1 LENVIIKFVADTSG
15 LEPAIKQL
23 ELLGKIS
30 KDDAAAFAQVNN
42 EQKEFIQNLNKS
54 TTEMGKLSNEVDG
67 LMAEIQAGVME
78 GFADHLAEVTK
89 ETKQAGGGFKSMKQE
104 LKELKAQIASGS
116 LGEKELRE
124 ATKRAAELT
133 DTIGDVND
141 KVKALASDTK
151 RIDAVVTAF
160 RGIAAAASVAAGAA
174 ALFGGENEK
183 LTKTLA
189 QAQGA
194 MALLQG
200 VQELANI
207 ATTEGALRTFLLD
220 GAQKAATISS
230 AIMGRTIAASTAV
243 ATGGIS
249 LLLAGLAY
257 LIITMDD
264 ARDTANTMNKALE
277 GDAEARKKAIDI
289 RFAMMKDG
297 QIKERL
303 LLKNEYQKQLNDLYE
318 QVRTEKV
325 SRAASQ
331 SLSLAL
337 TQEYFKDL
345 QDLSD
350 KYKKIEADAAKA
362 LADKK
367 KAEQDK
373 LDKIAE
379 EARKKAEADAA
390 ARAKLLFELSEQLKQ
405 NMLKQEIIQTEY
417 FKSVDEIDAMYAELA
432 QDRRFTTSE
441 QIYAEIE
448 KRLQAEYE
456 ASVKRAQIDM
466 AANEQIKQNY
476 YAQTDIQIQFKKTQA
491 EVDAEYEKI
500 AQEGRLT
507 TSAQI
512 YAEIAKRYQAEVN
525 AAEKTAAE
533 DKQRREQAIKEYTK
547 LALSSAQTI
556 SDTIFTINQQNR
568 DAETASILES
578 LSMRKDA
585 ELANKELTDAQRLQI
600 EERYAQQEAEIKTR
614 AWEAQ
619 KQAATM
625 QAIINGALTIG
636 NILATMPGGPLNPAT
651 IASLAAAA
659 IATGAQI
666 AIIES
671 AQPPKF
677 ADGGMVGGQLH
688 SSGGTLIEAE
698 RGEYVINRQSTSD
711 YLPSLKVLNSGEVE
725 PTFANNILTALA
737 NGTFDLAA
745 QFQTKQSASSDGIN
759 YDKLD
764 RIMAKHK
771 SNLNVNIDEQGLTT
785 FLLKE
790 NSRVEFRNKKM
801 RYRA

>member
-1 LENVIIKFVADTSG
+1 MENVIIKFVADTSG

-89 ETKQAGGGFKSMKQE
+89 ETKQAGGGFKSMKAE

-174 ALFGGENEK
+174 SLFGGENEK

-207 ATTEGALRTFLLD
+207 ATTEGALRTMVLD
-220 GAQKAATISS
+220 GAQKAVTVSARVMGTSIAT
-230 AIMGRTIAASTAV
+230 ASAV
-243 ATGGIS
+243 AT
-249 LLLAGLAY
+249 AGLTLLIAGIAY
-257 LIITMDD
+257 LVTEMIFAEDETAKLEKKLATLGANNELIEKNNKIRAELIKD
-264 ARDTANTMNKALE
+264 ARDRELALLRQSYEKEKSDLMKSQADGAVIEENTILLFKKFKQEEADINDKYNKQKDDADKAAREKAAQDKKIADNKALQ
-277 GDAEARKKAIDI
+277 DLKA
-289 RFAMMKDG
+289 A
-297 QIKERL
+297 
-303 LLKNEYQKQLNDLYE
+303 ND
-318 QVRTEKV
+318 K
-325 SRAASQ
+325 S
-331 SLSLAL
+331 
-337 TQEYFKDL
+337 L
-345 QDLSD
+345 QDRLRQ
-350 KYKKIEADAAKA
+350 IR
-362 LADKK
+362 
-367 KAEQDK
+367 
-373 LDKIAE
+373 E
-379 EARKKAEADAA
+379 E
-390 ARAKLLFELSEQLKQ
+390 
-405 NMLKQEIIQTEY
+405 
-417 FKSVDEIDAMYAELA
+417 
-432 QDRRFTTSE
+432 
-441 QIYAEIE
+441 
-448 KRLQAEYE
+448 
-456 ASVKRAQIDM
+456 M
-466 AANEQIKQNY
+466 AANQLAIESSTSITEQAAYFEKLTQLKKEQFFLTQDFTDSELILKYDQFDKEY
-476 YAQTDIQIQFKKTQA
+476 TAFVRMLVDKKYAQDDYYDADLEAWAAAAQKKQ
-491 EVDAEYEKI
+491 DDEK
-500 AQEGRLT
+500 A
-507 TSAQI
+507 A
-512 YAEIAKRYQAEVN
+512 AAK
-525 AAEKTAAE
+525 KAAE
-533 DKQRREQAIKEYTK
+533 DKISREQAIKEYTK
-547 LALSSAQTI
+547 LALSSAQTL

-585 ELANKELTDAQRLQI
+585 ELSNKELTDAQRLQI

-614 AWEAQ
+614 AWEGQ

-636 NILATMPGGPLNPAT
+636 NILATVPGGPLSPAT

-666 AIIES
+666 AIIQN

>member
-1 LENVIIKFVADTSG
+1 MENVIIKFVADTSG

-67 LMAEIQAGVME
+67 LMAEIQGGVME

-89 ETKQAGGGFKSMKQE
+89 ETKQAGGGFKSMKAE

-116 LGEKELRE
+116 LGEKELKE

-133 DTIGDVND
+133 DELGDVND

-160 RGIAAAASVAAGAA
+160 KGIAAAASVAAGAA

-200 VQELANI
+200 VQELASI
-207 ATTEGALRTFLLD
+207 ATTESALRTYVLD
-220 GAQKAATISS
+220 GAQKAAAVS
-230 AIMGRTIAASTAV
+230 ARVMGTSIAASTAM
-243 ATGGIS
+243 ATAGVS
-249 LLLAGLAY
+249 LLVVGLVSLVSYLNDKADDGVENFNKKIAEIGRDEGSLAVVKTRIELLRKGLSDEAKMR
-257 LIITMDD
+257 LDALNSRNLAQVRFEREMRKDIKTLDD
-264 ARDTANTMNKALE
+264 EFNSLSIENQILTNKTYQA
-277 GDAEARKKAIDI
+277 
-289 RFAMMKDG
+289 
-297 QIKERL
+297 ERL
-303 LLKNEYQKQLNDLYE
+303 KIYNRYLKDVELAEKGYNKDIADINE
-318 QVRTEKV
+318 
-325 SRAASQ
+325 A
-331 SLSLAL
+331 
-337 TQEYFKDL
+337 
-345 QDLSD
+345 
-350 KYKKIEADAAKA
+350 AAKA
-362 LADKK
+362 KLQNEKSTSKAVVKNKKEEVDNTIKEEERRLREEIAANQIALESSTSIDDQAFYFKKITELKKDQVRLTQDLA
-367 KAEQDK
+367 AEQDK
-373 LDKIAE
+373 LTDSELILKLESFDKEYDAFVRMLVDKKYAQDDYYDADLEAWAAAE
-379 EARKKAEADAA
+379 QAKLDAAKEAADKKAAYD
-390 ARAKLLFELSEQLKQ
+390 K
-405 NMLKQEIIQTEY
+405 
-417 FKSVDEIDAMYAELA
+417 
-432 QDRRFTTSE
+432 
-441 QIYAEIE
+441 E
-448 KRLQAEYE
+448 K
-456 ASVKRAQIDM
+456 
-466 AANEQIKQNY
+466 
-476 YAQTDIQIQFKKTQA
+476 
-491 EVDAEYEKI
+491 
-500 AQEGRLT
+500 
-507 TSAQI
+507 
-512 YAEIAKRYQAEVN
+512 
-525 AAEKTAAE
+525 
-533 DKQRREQAIKEYTK
+533 IKEYTQ
-547 LALSSAQTI
+547 LAIFSAQTI

-619 KQAATM
+619 KQASIA
-625 QAIINGALTIG
+625 QAIMNGALAIG
-636 NILATMPGGPLNPAT
+636 NILATVPGGPFSPAT

-659 IATGAQI
+659 ISTAAQVAVI
-666 AIIES
+666 S
-671 AQPPKF
+671 NTQPPKF

>member
-1 LENVIIKFVADTSG
+1 MENVIIKFVADTSG

-104 LKELKAQIASGS
+104 LKELKAQISSGS

-207 ATTEGALRTFLLD
+207 ATTEGALRTMVLD
-220 GAQKAATISS
+220 GAQKTAAVS
-230 AIMGRTIAASTAV
+230 ARLMGTSIAGATAV
-243 ATGGIS
+243 ATAGVS
-249 LLLAGLAY
+249 LLVIGLVALVSYLNDKADDGVENFNKKIAEIGRDEGSLAVVKTRIELLRKGLSDETKMRLDA
-257 LIITMDD
+257 LNSRNKSQMQFEREMRKDIKTLDD
-264 ARDTANTMNKALE
+264 EFNALDISDQIRTNKTYQAERLRIYNQYVKDFKLAEKSYNDDIADINEAAAKAKLQKEKDTSKAVVKNKKEEVDNTIKEEERRLREEIAANQIALE
-277 GDAEARKKAIDI
+277 SSTSIDDQAFYFKKITELKKDQVRLTGDLTDSELI
-289 RFAMMKDG
+289 
-297 QIKERL
+297 
-303 LLKNEYQKQLNDLYE
+303 LKNEQFDKEYDAFVRMLVDKKYAQDDYYDADLEAWAAAE
-318 QVRTEKV
+318 QAK
-325 SRAASQ
+325 
-331 SLSLAL
+331 L
-337 TQEYFKDL
+337 
-345 QDLSD
+345 
-350 KYKKIEADAAKA
+350 DAAKEA
-362 LADKK
+362 ADKK
-367 KAEQDK
+367 AAYDK
-373 LDKIAE
+373 
-379 EARKKAEADAA
+379 
-390 ARAKLLFELSEQLKQ
+390 
-405 NMLKQEIIQTEY
+405 
-417 FKSVDEIDAMYAELA
+417 
-432 QDRRFTTSE
+432 
-441 QIYAEIE
+441 E
-448 KRLQAEYE
+448 K
-456 ASVKRAQIDM
+456 
-466 AANEQIKQNY
+466 
-476 YAQTDIQIQFKKTQA
+476 
-491 EVDAEYEKI
+491 
-500 AQEGRLT
+500 
-507 TSAQI
+507 
-512 YAEIAKRYQAEVN
+512 
-525 AAEKTAAE
+525 
-533 DKQRREQAIKEYTK
+533 IKEYTK
-547 LALSSAQTI
+547 LAFDSAQVV

-578 LSMRKDA
+578 LSKRKDA
-585 ELANKELTDAQRLQI
+585 ELANKNLTDAQRLQI
-600 EERYAQQEAEIKTR
+600 EERYQQQEAEVKTR

-619 KQAATM
+619 KQASIA
-625 QAIINGALTIG
+625 QAIINGALAIG
-636 NILATMPGGPLNPAT
+636 NILATVPGGPLNPAT
-651 IASLAAAA
+651 IASLALATITTAAQVA
-659 IATGAQI
+659 VISNT
-666 AIIES
+666 
-671 AQPPKF
+671 QPPKF

>member
-89 ETKQAGGGFKSMKQE
+89 ETKQAGGGFKSMKAE
-104 LKELKAQIASGS
+104 LRELKAQIASGS

-124 ATKRAAELT
+124 ATKRASQLT
-133 DTIGDVND
+133 DELGDVND

-174 ALFGGENEK
+174 SLFGSENEK

-207 ATTEGALRTFLLD
+207 ATTEGALRTYVLE
-220 GAQKAATISS
+220 GAQKAAAVS
-230 AIMGRTIAASTAV
+230 ARVMGTSIAASTAM
-243 ATGGIS
+243 ATAGVS
-249 LLLAGLAY
+249 LLVVGLVALVSYLNDKADDGVENFNKKIAEIGRDEGSIAVVKTRIELLRKGLSDETKMRLDALISRNKSQMQFEREMRKDIKTLDDEFNALDISDQIRTNKTYQAERLRIYNQYVKDFKLAEKSY
-257 LIITMDD
+257 NDD
-264 ARDTANTMNKALE
+264 IANINEAAAKAKLQKEKDTSKAVVKNKKEEVDNTIKEEERRLREEIAANQIALE
-277 GDAEARKKAIDI
+277 SSTSIDDQAFYFKKITELKKDQVRLTGDLTDSELI
-289 RFAMMKDG
+289 
-297 QIKERL
+297 
-303 LLKNEYQKQLNDLYE
+303 LKNEQFDKEYDAFVRMLVDKKYAQDDYYDADLEAWAAAE
-318 QVRTEKV
+318 QAK
-325 SRAASQ
+325 
-331 SLSLAL
+331 L
-337 TQEYFKDL
+337 
-345 QDLSD
+345 
-350 KYKKIEADAAKA
+350 DAAKEA
-362 LADKK
+362 ADKK
-367 KAEQDK
+367 AAYDK
-373 LDKIAE
+373 
-379 EARKKAEADAA
+379 
-390 ARAKLLFELSEQLKQ
+390 
-405 NMLKQEIIQTEY
+405 
-417 FKSVDEIDAMYAELA
+417 
-432 QDRRFTTSE
+432 
-441 QIYAEIE
+441 
-448 KRLQAEYE
+448 
-456 ASVKRAQIDM
+456 
-466 AANEQIKQNY
+466 
-476 YAQTDIQIQFKKTQA
+476 
-491 EVDAEYEKI
+491 EKI
-500 AQEGRLT
+500 KAYTDL
-507 TSAQI
+507 
-512 YAEIAKRYQAEVN
+512 
-525 AAEKTAAE
+525 
-533 DKQRREQAIKEYTK
+533 AI
-547 LALSSAQTI
+547 SSAQTI
-556 SDTIFTINQQNR
+556 SNTIFTINQQNR
-568 DAETASILES
+568 DAETNDILES
-578 LSMRKDA
+578 LSQRKDA
-585 ELANKELTDAQRLQI
+585 ELANKNLTDAQRLQI
-600 EERYAQQEAEIKTR
+600 EERYQQQEAEIKTR

-619 KQAATM
+619 KQASIA
-625 QAIINGALTIG
+625 QAIINGALAIG
-636 NILATMPGGPLNPAT
+636 NILATVPGGPLNPAT
-651 IASLAAAA
+651 IASLALATITTAAQVA
-659 IATGAQI
+659 VISNT
-666 AIIES
+666 
-671 AQPPKF
+671 QPPKF

>member
-1 LENVIIKFVADTSG
+1 MENVIIKFVADTSG

-78 GFADHLAEVTK
+78 GFADHLAEVTTESK
-89 ETKQAGGGFKSMKQE
+89 KAGTGFKSMKAE

-133 DTIGDVND
+133 DNIGDVND

-160 RGIAAAASVAAGAA
+160 RGVAAAASVAAGAA

-207 ATTEGALRTFLLD
+207 ATTEGALRTYVLE
-220 GAQKAATISS
+220 GAQKAAAVS
-230 AIMGRTIAASTAV
+230 ARVMGTSIAASTAM
-243 ATGGIS
+243 ATAGVS
-249 LLLAGLAY
+249 LLVVGLVALVSY
-257 LIITMDD
+257 LNESADD
-264 ARDTANTMNKALE
+264 GVENFNKKIAEIGQDEGSIANTKTRIELIKKGLSDETKMRLDALTSRNLAQMRFEREMRKDIKTLDDEFNALE
-277 GDAEARKKAIDI
+277 IEDKILTRTTYE
-289 RFAMMKDG
+289 
-297 QIKERL
+297 KERL
-303 LLKNEYQKQLNDLYE
+303 RIYNQYTKDFKLAEKVYNDDIAEINKAAAAAKLKNEKSTSKAVVKNKKEEVDNTLKEEERRLREEIAANQLALESSTSITDQAFYFKKITELKKD
-318 QVRTEKV
+318 QVRLTEDLTDSELILKLEQFDKEYDAYV
-325 SRAASQ
+325 RMLVDKKYAQDEYYDADLEAWAAAEQ
-331 SLSLAL
+331 AKL
-337 TQEYFKDL
+337 
-345 QDLSD
+345 
-350 KYKKIEADAAKA
+350 DAAK
-362 LADKK
+362 K
-367 KAEQDK
+367 
-373 LDKIAE
+373 
-379 EARKKAEADAA
+379 
-390 ARAKLLFELSEQLKQ
+390 
-405 NMLKQEIIQTEY
+405 N
-417 FKSVDEIDAMYAELA
+417 
-432 QDRRFTTSE
+432 
-441 QIYAEIE
+441 
-448 KRLQAEYE
+448 
-456 ASVKRAQIDM
+456 
-466 AANEQIKQNY
+466 
-476 YAQTDIQIQFKKTQA
+476 
-491 EVDAEYEKI
+491 
-500 AQEGRLT
+500 
-507 TSAQI
+507 
-512 YAEIAKRYQAEVN
+512 
-525 AAEKTAAE
+525 AE
-533 DKQRREQAIKEYTK
+533 DKAAFEKEKIKEYTK
-547 LALSSAQTI
+547 LAFDSAQVV
-556 SDTIFTINQQNR
+556 SDTIFTINKQNR
-568 DAETASILES
+568 DAETNDILES
-578 LSMRKDA
+578 LNMRKDA

-600 EERYAQQEAEIKTR
+600 EERYAQQEAQIKTR

-636 NILATMPGGPLNPAT
+636 NILATVPGGPLSPAT

-659 IATGAQI
+659 IATGAQV
-666 AIIES
+666 AIIQN

-698 RGEYVINRQSTSD
+698 RGEYVVNRHAAAE
-711 YLPSLKVLNSGEVE
+711 YLPVLKAINEGE
-725 PTFANNILTALA
+725 PTFANNILASLATQNFALA
-737 NGTFDLAA
+737 S
-745 QFQTKQSASSDGIN
+745 QFQTKQSASNDGIN

-801 RYRA
+801 RYKA

>member
-1 LENVIIKFVADTSG
+1 MENVIIKFVADTSG

-104 LKELKAQIASGS
+104 LKELKAQISSGS

-174 ALFGGENEK
+174 SLFGSENEK

-207 ATTEGALRTFLLD
+207 ATTEGALRTMALD
-220 GAQKAATISS
+220 AAQKVATVSSRILGVTIS
-230 AIMGRTIAASTAV
+230 ASMVMATAGV
-243 ATGGIS
+243 S
-249 LLLAGLAY
+249 VLLAGLAY
-257 LIITMDD
+257 LITSTDD
-264 ARDTANTMNKALE
+264 HAESVKLETEAIEKQQSVIKEQLDFNSKIANRKSELAKAEGKSQKEIYDIQRQGLVDEIKILDAKIDAQKVNTEEQRKENNRLTDLRVDTNQKLLILDLEYAKSVSEADKKAADEKLKKVKEAYAAEAKALQDWRDKRQQMME
-277 GDAEARKKAIDI
+277 EMKQASIDMEMAEVEDKINARKKDDAD
-289 RFAMMKDG
+289 FDQ
-297 QIKERL
+297 QILDRMDKQKAANDLELERL
-303 LLKNEYQKQLNDLYE
+303 KALMSETTA
-318 QVRTEKV
+318 VRKM
-325 SRAASQ
+325 S
-331 SLSLAL
+331 
-337 TQEYFKDL
+337 TQEY
-345 QDLSD
+345 
-350 KYKKIEADAAKA
+350 
-362 LADKK
+362 
-367 KAEQDK
+367 
-373 LDKIAE
+373 
-379 EARKKAEADAA
+379 
-390 ARAKLLFELSEQLKQ
+390 
-405 NMLKQEIIQTEY
+405 T
-417 FKSVDEIDAMYAELA
+417 
-432 QDRRFTTSE
+432 
-441 QIYAEIE
+441 
-448 KRLQAEYE
+448 
-456 ASVKRAQIDM
+456 
-466 AANEQIKQNY
+466 
-476 YAQTDIQIQFKKTQA
+476 QFA
-491 EVDAEYEKI
+491 I
-500 AQEGRLT
+500 
-507 TSAQI
+507 
-512 YAEIAKRYQAEVN
+512 
-525 AAEKTAAE
+525 
-533 DKQRREQAIKEYTK
+533 EQATV
-547 LALSSAQTI
+547 LSN
-556 SDTIFTINQQNR
+556 TIFTINQQNR
-568 DAETASILES
+568 QAETNDILES
-578 LSMRKDA
+578 LAMRKDA
-585 ELANKELTDAQRLQI
+585 ELANKNLTDAQRLQI
-600 EERYAQQEAEIKTR
+600 EARYQQQEAQIKQR

-619 KQAATM
+619 KQADLA
-625 QAIINGALTIG
+625 QAIINTALAVTKAFATVPPPA
-636 NILATMPGGPLNPAT
+636 NIF
-651 IASLAAAA
+651 AAAA
-659 IATGAQI
+659 AGVAGAAQI
-666 AIIES
+666 AIIS
-671 AQPPKF
+671 STQPPKF

>member
-1 LENVIIKFVADTSG
+1 MENVIIKFVADTSG

-78 GFADHLAEVTK
+78 GFADHLAEVTAESK
-89 ETKQAGGGFKSMKQE
+89 KAGTGFKSMKQE
-104 LKELKAQIASGS
+104 LKELKAQISSGS

-124 ATKRAAELT
+124 ATKRAAELQ
-133 DTIGDVND
+133 DKIGDVND

-160 RGIAAAASVAAGAA
+160 RGVAAAASVAAGAA

-207 ATTEGALRTFLLD
+207 ATTEGALKTFLLD

-264 ARDTANTMNKALE
+264 ARDSATDMNKALAD
-277 GDAEARKKAIDI
+277 DAGVRQKANDKLLS
-289 RFAMMKDG
+289 MLKDG
-297 QIKERL
+297 LDKEL
-303 LLKNEYQKQLNDLYE
+303 LMNKQAHDKEIGELDKKFRAKTLSQEAYQDAVRVEDDLFLFTQQQTRDKFAKQ
-318 QVRTEKV
+318 
-325 SRAASQ
+325 
-331 SLSLAL
+331 
-337 TQEYFKDL
+337 
-345 QDLSD
+345 
-350 KYKKIEADAAKA
+350 EADAAKKAADERLKKVREAYAAEAKA
-362 LADKK
+362 LQDWRDKRQQMMEEMK
-367 KAEQDK
+367 QASIDMEMAEVEG
-373 LDKIAE
+373 KIN
-379 EARKKAEADAA
+379 ARKKDDVDFDQ
-390 ARAKLLFELSEQLKQ
+390 RMLDRMDKQ
-405 NMLKQEIIQTEY
+405 K
-417 FKSVDEIDAMYAELA
+417 
-432 QDRRFTTSE
+432 
-441 QIYAEIE
+441 
-448 KRLQAEYE
+448 
-456 ASVKRAQIDM
+456 
-466 AANEQIKQNY
+466 AANDLELERLK
-476 YAQTDIQIQFKKTQA
+476 ALMTETTA
-491 EVDAEYEKI
+491 VRKI
-500 AQEGRLT
+500 T
-507 TSAQI
+507 T
-512 YAEIAKRYQAEVN
+512 E
-525 AAEKTAAE
+525 
-533 DKQRREQAIKEYTK
+533 EYTQF
-547 LALSSAQTI
+547 AIDQATVLSN
-556 SDTIFTINQQNR
+556 TIFTINQQNR
-568 DAETASILES
+568 QAETNDILES
-578 LSMRKDA
+578 LNMRKDA
-585 ELANKELTDAQRLQI
+585 ELANKNLTDAQRLQI
-600 EERYAQQEAEIKTR
+600 EARYQQQEAQIKQR

-619 KQAATM
+619 KQADLA
-625 QAIINGALTIG
+625 QAIINTALAVTKAFATVPPPA
-636 NILATMPGGPLNPAT
+636 NIF
-651 IASLAAAA
+651 AAAA
-659 IATGAQI
+659 AGVAGAAQI
-666 AIIES
+666 AIIS
-671 AQPPKF
+671 STQPPKF

-745 QFQTKQSASSDGIN
+745 QFQTKQNASNDGIN

-801 RYRA
+801 RYKA

>member
-1 LENVIIKFVADTSG
+1 MENVIIKFVADTSG

-30 KDDAAAFAQVNN
+30 KEDAAAFAQVNN

-67 LMAEIQAGVME
+67 LMAEIQGGVME

-89 ETKQAGGGFKSMKQE
+89 ETKQAGGGFKSMKAE

-116 LGEKELRE
+116 LGAKEMKE

-133 DTIGDVND
+133 DELGDVND

-160 RGIAAAASVAAGAA
+160 TGIAAAASVAAGAA

-207 ATTEGALRTFLLD
+207 ATTEGALRTYVLE
-220 GAQKAATISS
+220 GAQKAAAVS
-230 AIMGRTIAASTAV
+230 ARVMGTSIAASTAM
-243 ATGGIS
+243 ATAGVS
-249 LLLAGLAY
+249 LLVIGLVALVSY
-257 LIITMDD
+257 LNDTSDD
-264 ARDTANTMNKALE
+264 VESFNKKIANIGNDEGSIANTRARIELIRKGLSDETNLRLDALTARNKVQKQFEIEFRKDIQTLDEAFNALSSEDKISQNSKYQAERKKLQDRVNKDFALAEKVYNQEIADINKSAADAKLKQQREVSKKVVNIKKTESKDLKKDEEIRLREEIAANKIALE
-277 GDAEARKKAIDI
+277 SSTSIDEQALYFKKITELK
-289 RFAMMKDG
+289 KD
-297 QIKERL
+297 
-303 LLKNEYQKQLNDLYE
+303 
-318 QVRTEKV
+318 QVRLTEDLTDSELILRLEQFDKEYDAFV
-325 SRAASQ
+325 RMLVDKKYAQDDYYDADLEAWAAAEQ
-331 SLSLAL
+331 AKL
-337 TQEYFKDL
+337 
-345 QDLSD
+345 
-350 KYKKIEADAAKA
+350 DAAKEA
-362 LADKK
+362 ADKK
-367 KAEQDK
+367 AAYDK
-373 LDKIAE
+373 
-379 EARKKAEADAA
+379 
-390 ARAKLLFELSEQLKQ
+390 
-405 NMLKQEIIQTEY
+405 
-417 FKSVDEIDAMYAELA
+417 
-432 QDRRFTTSE
+432 
-441 QIYAEIE
+441 E
-448 KRLQAEYE
+448 K
-456 ASVKRAQIDM
+456 
-466 AANEQIKQNY
+466 
-476 YAQTDIQIQFKKTQA
+476 
-491 EVDAEYEKI
+491 
-500 AQEGRLT
+500 
-507 TSAQI
+507 
-512 YAEIAKRYQAEVN
+512 
-525 AAEKTAAE
+525 
-533 DKQRREQAIKEYTK
+533 IKEYTK
-547 LALSSAQTI
+547 LAFDSAQVV
-556 SDTIFTINQQNR
+556 SDTIFTINKQNR
-568 DAETASILES
+568 DAETNDILES
-578 LSMRKDA
+578 LSQRKDA
-585 ELANKELTDAQRLQI
+585 ELANKNLTDAQRLQI
-600 EERYAQQEAEIKTR
+600 EERYQQQEAEIKTR

-619 KQAATM
+619 KQASIA
-625 QAIINGALTIG
+625 QAIINGALAIG
-636 NILATMPGGPLNPAT
+636 NILATVPGGPLNPAT
-651 IASLAAAA
+651 IASLALATITTAAQVA
-659 IATGAQI
+659 VISNT
-666 AIIES
+666 
-671 AQPPKF
+671 QPPKF

-711 YLPSLKVLNSGEVE
+711 YLPSLKVLNSGDVE

>member
-78 GFADHLAEVTK
+78 GFADHLAEVTTESK
-89 ETKQAGGGFKSMKQE
+89 KAGTGFKSMKAE

-133 DTIGDVND
+133 DNIGDVND

-207 ATTEGALRTFLLD
+207 ATTEGALRTYILD
-220 GAQKAATISS
+220 GAQKAAAVTSR
-230 AIMGRTIAASTAV
+230 ALGVTIAASTAM
-243 ATGGIS
+243 ATAGLS
-249 LLLAGLAY
+249 LLVAGLAY

-264 ARDTANTMNKALE
+264 ARDSATDMNKALAD
-277 GDAEARKKAIDI
+277 DAGVRQKSNDKLLS
-289 RFAMMKDG
+289 MLKDG
-297 QIKERL
+297 LDKEL
-303 LLKNEYQKQLNDLYE
+303 LMNKQAHDKEIGQLEKKFRAKTLSQEAYQDAVRIEDDLFLFTQQQTRDKFAKQ
-318 QVRTEKV
+318 
-325 SRAASQ
+325 
-331 SLSLAL
+331 
-337 TQEYFKDL
+337 
-345 QDLSD
+345 
-350 KYKKIEADAAKA
+350 EADAAKKAAEEKLKKVREATAAEAKALQDWRDKRQQIMEEMAQASRDMA
-362 LADKK
+362 LA
-367 KAEQDK
+367 ESE
-373 LDKIAE
+373 DKIN
-379 EARKKAEADAA
+379 ARKKDMEDFD
-390 ARAKLLFELSEQLKQ
+390 RDILLRMEKQ
-405 NMLKQEIIQTEY
+405 K
-417 FKSVDEIDAMYAELA
+417 
-432 QDRRFTTSE
+432 
-441 QIYAEIE
+441 
-448 KRLQAEYE
+448 
-456 ASVKRAQIDM
+456 
-466 AANEQIKQNY
+466 AANDLEL
-476 YAQTDIQIQFKKTQA
+476 
-491 EVDAEYEKI
+491 E
-500 AQEGRLT
+500 RLKALMTET
-507 TSAQI
+507 TAVRKE
-512 YAEIAKRYQAEVN
+512 A
-525 AAEKTAAE
+525 T
-533 DKQRREQAIKEYTK
+533 KEYTK
-547 LALSSAQTI
+547 LALYSAQTI
-556 SDTIFTINQQNR
+556 SDTIFTINAQNR
-568 DAETASILES
+568 QAETNEILES
-578 LSMRKDA
+578 LNMRKDA

-619 KQAATM
+619 KQAAVM

-636 NILATMPGGPLNPAT
+636 NILATVPGGPLNPAT

-698 RGEYVINRQSTSD
+698 RGEYVVNRHAAAE
-711 YLPSLKVLNSGEVE
+711 YLPVLKAINEGE
-725 PTFANNILTALA
+725 PTFANNILASLATQNFALA
-737 NGTFDLAA
+737 S
-745 QFQTKQSASSDGIN
+745 QFQTKQSSSNDGIN

-801 RYRA
+801 RYKA

>member
-1 LENVIIKFVADTSG
+1 MENVIIKFVADTSG

-104 LKELKAQIASGS
+104 LKELKAQISSGS

-174 ALFGGENEK
+174 SLFGSENEK

-207 ATTEGALRTFLLD
+207 ATTEGALRTMVLD
-220 GAQKAATISS
+220 GAQKVAAVSS
-230 AIMGRTIAASTAV
+230 RALGVTIAASTAM
-243 ATGGIS
+243 ATAGLS
-249 LLLAGLAY
+249 LLIAGIAY

-264 ARDTANTMNKALE
+264 ARDSATDMNKALAD
-277 GDAEARKKAIDI
+277 DAGVRQKANDKLLS
-289 RFAMMKDG
+289 MLKDG
-297 QIKERL
+297 LDKEL
-303 LLKNEYQKQLNDLYE
+303 LMNKQAHDREILELDKKFRAKTLSQEAYQDAVRIEDDLFLSIQQQTRDKFAKQ
-318 QVRTEKV
+318 
-325 SRAASQ
+325 
-331 SLSLAL
+331 
-337 TQEYFKDL
+337 
-345 QDLSD
+345 
-350 KYKKIEADAAKA
+350 EADAAKA
-362 LADKK
+362 HQEKLVQDKK
-367 KAEQDK
+367 IANDKALQ
-373 LDKIAE
+373 A
-379 EARKKAEADAA
+379 
-390 ARAKLLFELSEQLKQ
+390 QLRQ
-405 NMLKQEIIQTEY
+405 IR
-417 FKSVDEIDAMYAELA
+417 DEI
-432 QDRRFTTSE
+432 
-441 QIYAEIE
+441 
-448 KRLQAEYE
+448 
-456 ASVKRAQIDM
+456 
-466 AANEQIKQNY
+466 AANELLMRETNDLDAKMAY
-476 YAQTDIQIQFKKTQA
+476 YAAITKLKQDQVRLDSSLTANEKQLEIATLNDQQRAYEESFNKRTETDIEAFNEANEVKLEANLDWWEKYFQTEDEYNARLLEKRKENAKMYTQFALDQA
-491 EVDAEYEKI
+491 QV
-500 AQEGRLT
+500 
-507 TSAQI
+507 
-512 YAEIAKRYQAEVN
+512 
-525 AAEKTAAE
+525 
-533 DKQRREQAIKEYTK
+533 
-547 LALSSAQTI
+547 I

-568 DAETASILES
+568 DAETASILET

-585 ELANKELTDAQRLQI
+585 ELANKNLTDAQRLQI

-625 QAIINGALTIG
+625 QAIINGALAIG
-636 NILATMPGGPLNPAT
+636 NILATVPGGPLNPAT

-666 AIIES
+666 AIIQN

>member
-104 LKELKAQIASGS
+104 LKELKAQISSGS

-174 ALFGGENEK
+174 SLFGSENEK

-207 ATTEGALRTFLLD
+207 ATTEGALRTYVLD
-220 GAQKAATISS
+220 GAQKVAAVSS
-230 AIMGRTIAASTAV
+230 RALGVTIAASTAM
-243 ATGGIS
+243 ATAGLS
-249 LLLAGLAY
+249 LLVAGIAY

-264 ARDTANTMNKALE
+264 ARDSATDMNKALADDAGVRQKANDKLISMLKDGLDKE
-277 GDAEARKKAIDI
+277 LLMNKQAHDREIAELDKKFRAKTLSQEAYQDAVRIEDDLFLFNQQQTRDKFAKQEAEAEKAHQEKLAKDKKIANEK
-289 RFAMMKDG
+289 AL
-297 QIKERL
+297 QN
-303 LLKNEYQKQLNDLYE
+303 LKAAND
-318 QVRTEKV
+318 K
-325 SRAASQ
+325 S
-331 SLSLAL
+331 
-337 TQEYFKDL
+337 L
-345 QDLSD
+345 QDRLRQ
-350 KYKKIEADAAKA
+350 IR
-362 LADKK
+362 
-367 KAEQDK
+367 
-373 LDKIAE
+373 E
-379 EARKKAEADAA
+379 E
-390 ARAKLLFELSEQLKQ
+390 
-405 NMLKQEIIQTEY
+405 
-417 FKSVDEIDAMYAELA
+417 
-432 QDRRFTTSE
+432 
-441 QIYAEIE
+441 
-448 KRLQAEYE
+448 
-456 ASVKRAQIDM
+456 M
-466 AANEQIKQNY
+466 AANQLAIESSTSITEQAAYFEKLTQLKKEQFFLTEDFTNSELILKYDQFDKEY
-476 YAQTDIQIQFKKTQA
+476 TAFVRMLVDKKYAQDEYYDADLEAWAAAAQKKY
-491 EVDAEYEKI
+491 DDEK
-500 AQEGRLT
+500 A
-507 TSAQI
+507 
-512 YAEIAKRYQAEVN
+512 

-533 DKQRREQAIKEYTK
+533 DKQRREQAIKEYTQ
-547 LALSSAQTI
+547 LAISSAQTL

-578 LSMRKDA
+578 LSERKDA
-585 ELANKELTDAQRLQI
+585 ELANKNLTDAQRLQI
-600 EERYAQQEAEIKTR
+600 EARYQQQEAQIKQR

-619 KQAATM
+619 KQADLA
-625 QAIINGALTIG
+625 QAIINTALAVTKAFATVPPPA
-636 NILATMPGGPLNPAT
+636 NIF
-651 IASLAAAA
+651 AAAA
-659 IATGAQI
+659 AGVAGAAQI
-666 AIIES
+666 AIIS
-671 AQPPKF
+671 STQPPKF

>member
-89 ETKQAGGGFKSMKQE
+89 ETKQAGTGFKSMKQE

-174 ALFGGENEK
+174 TLFGSENEK

-207 ATTEGALRTFLLD
+207 ATTEGALRTMVLD
-220 GAQKAATISS
+220 GAQKTAAVS
-230 AIMGRTIAASTAV
+230 ARLMGTSIAGATAV
-243 ATGGIS
+243 ATAGVS
-249 LLLAGLAY
+249 LLVIGLVALVSY
-257 LIITMDD
+257 LN
-264 ARDTANTMNKALE
+264 DTADDGVENFNKKIAEIGRDEGSLAVIKTRVELIRKGLSDETKMRVDAIISRNKSQMQFEREMRKDIKTLDDEFNALDISDQIRTNKTYQAERLRIYNQYVKDFKLAEKSYNDDIADINEAAAKAKLQKEKDTSKAVVKNKKEEVDNTIKEEERRLREEIAANQLALE
-277 GDAEARKKAIDI
+277 SSTSIDDQAFYFKKITE
-289 RFAMMKDG
+289 FKKD
-297 QIKERL
+297 
-303 LLKNEYQKQLNDLYE
+303 
-318 QVRTEKV
+318 QVRLTEDLTDSELILKLEQFDKEYDAFV
-325 SRAASQ
+325 RMLVDKKYAQDDYYDADLEAWAAAEQ
-331 SLSLAL
+331 AKL
-337 TQEYFKDL
+337 
-345 QDLSD
+345 
-350 KYKKIEADAAKA
+350 DAAKEA
-362 LADKK
+362 ADKK
-367 KAEQDK
+367 SAYDK
-373 LDKIAE
+373 
-379 EARKKAEADAA
+379 
-390 ARAKLLFELSEQLKQ
+390 
-405 NMLKQEIIQTEY
+405 
-417 FKSVDEIDAMYAELA
+417 
-432 QDRRFTTSE
+432 
-441 QIYAEIE
+441 
-448 KRLQAEYE
+448 
-456 ASVKRAQIDM
+456 
-466 AANEQIKQNY
+466 
-476 YAQTDIQIQFKKTQA
+476 
-491 EVDAEYEKI
+491 EKI
-500 AQEGRLT
+500 KA
-507 TSAQI
+507 
-512 YAEIAKRYQAEVN
+512 
-525 AAEKTAAE
+525 
-533 DKQRREQAIKEYTK
+533 YTD

-568 DAETASILES
+568 DAETASILDS

-585 ELANKELTDAQRLQI
+585 ELSNKELTDAQRLQI

-619 KQAATM
+619 KQAAIA
-625 QAIINGALTIG
+625 QAIMNGALAIG
-636 NILATMPGGPLNPAT
+636 NILATVPGGPLSPAT

-659 IATGAQI
+659 ISTAAQV

-671 AQPPKF
+671 TQPPKF

-698 RGEYVINRQSTSD
+698 RGEYVVNRHAAAE
-711 YLPSLKVLNSGEVE
+711 YLPVLKAINEGE
-725 PTFANNILTALA
+725 PTFANNILASLA
-737 NGTFDLAA
+737 TQNFALAA

>member
-1 LENVIIKFVADTSG
+1 MENVIIKFVADTSG

-30 KDDAAAFAQVNN
+30 KYDAAAFAQVNN

-89 ETKQAGGGFKSMKQE
+89 ETKQAGGGFKSMKAE
-104 LKELKAQIASGS
+104 LRELKAQIASGS

-124 ATKRAAELT
+124 ATKRASQLT
-133 DTIGDVND
+133 DEIGDVND

-174 ALFGGENEK
+174 SLFGSENEK

-264 ARDTANTMNKALE
+264 ARDSATDMNKALAD
-277 GDAEARKKAIDI
+277 DAGVRQKSNDKLIS
-289 RFAMMKDG
+289 MLKDG
-297 QIKERL
+297 LDKEL
-303 LLKNEYQKQLNDLYE
+303 LMNKQAHQREIGELDKKFRAKTLSQEAYQDAVRIEDDLFLSIQQQTRDKFAKQ
-318 QVRTEKV
+318 
-325 SRAASQ
+325 
-331 SLSLAL
+331 
-337 TQEYFKDL
+337 
-345 QDLSD
+345 
-350 KYKKIEADAAKA
+350 EADAAKA
-362 LADKK
+362 HQEKLVQDKK
-367 KAEQDK
+367 IANDKALQ
-373 LDKIAE
+373 A
-379 EARKKAEADAA
+379 
-390 ARAKLLFELSEQLKQ
+390 QLRQ
-405 NMLKQEIIQTEY
+405 IR
-417 FKSVDEIDAMYAELA
+417 DEI
-432 QDRRFTTSE
+432 
-441 QIYAEIE
+441 
-448 KRLQAEYE
+448 
-456 ASVKRAQIDM
+456 
-466 AANEQIKQNY
+466 AANELLMRQTNDIDAKMGY
-476 YAQTDIQIQFKKTQA
+476 YAAITKLKQDQVRLDSSLTANEKKLEIANLNDSQRVYEESFNKRSETDIEAFNEANEIKLEANLDWWEKYFQTEDEYNARLLEKRKENAKMYTQFAIDQA
-491 EVDAEYEKI
+491 QV
-500 AQEGRLT
+500 
-507 TSAQI
+507 
-512 YAEIAKRYQAEVN
+512 
-525 AAEKTAAE
+525 
-533 DKQRREQAIKEYTK
+533 
-547 LALSSAQTI
+547 I

-568 DAETASILES
+568 EAETASILET

-585 ELANKELTDAQRLQI
+585 ELANKNLTDAQRLQI

-614 AWEAQ
+614 AWEGQ

-625 QAIINGALTIG
+625 QAIINGALAIG
-636 NILATMPGGPLNPAT
+636 NILATVPGGPLNPAT

-666 AIIES
+666 AIIQN

>member
-1 LENVIIKFVADTSG
+1 MENVIIKFVADTSG

-78 GFADHLAEVTK
+78 GFADHLAEVTAESK
-89 ETKQAGGGFKSMKQE
+89 KAGTGFKSMKQE
-104 LKELKAQIASGS
+104 LKELKAQISSGS

-124 ATKRAAELT
+124 ATKRAAELQ
-133 DTIGDVND
+133 DKIGDVND

-160 RGIAAAASVAAGAA
+160 RGVAAAASVAAGAA
-174 ALFGGENEK
+174 SLFGGENEK

-207 ATTEGALRTFLLD
+207 ATTEGALRTYVLD
-220 GAQKAATISS
+220 GAQKVAAVSS
-230 AIMGRTIAASTAV
+230 RALGVTIAASTAM
-243 ATGGIS
+243 ATAGLS
-249 LLLAGLAY
+249 LLVAGLAY

-264 ARDTANTMNKALE
+264 ARDSATDMNKALAD
-277 GDAEARKKAIDI
+277 DAGVRQKANDKLLS
-289 RFAMMKDG
+289 MLKDG
-297 QIKERL
+297 LDKEL
-303 LLKNEYQKQLNDLYE
+303 LMNKQAHDREIGELEKKFRAKTLSQEAYQDAVRVEDDYFLNLQQQTRDKFAKQ
-318 QVRTEKV
+318 
-325 SRAASQ
+325 
-331 SLSLAL
+331 
-337 TQEYFKDL
+337 
-345 QDLSD
+345 
-350 KYKKIEADAAKA
+350 EADAAKKAADERLKKVREAYAAEAKA
-362 LADKK
+362 LQDWRDKRQQMMEEMK
-367 KAEQDK
+367 QASIDMEMAEVEG
-373 LDKIAE
+373 KID
-379 EARKKAEADAA
+379 ARKKDDADFDQ
-390 ARAKLLFELSEQLKQ
+390 RMLDRMDKQ
-405 NMLKQEIIQTEY
+405 K
-417 FKSVDEIDAMYAELA
+417 
-432 QDRRFTTSE
+432 
-441 QIYAEIE
+441 
-448 KRLQAEYE
+448 
-456 ASVKRAQIDM
+456 
-466 AANEQIKQNY
+466 AANDLELERLKALMTETTAVRKITTEEY
-476 YAQTDIQIQFKKTQA
+476 TQFA
-491 EVDAEYEKI
+491 I
-500 AQEGRLT
+500 
-507 TSAQI
+507 
-512 YAEIAKRYQAEVN
+512 
-525 AAEKTAAE
+525 
-533 DKQRREQAIKEYTK
+533 EQATV
-547 LALSSAQTI
+547 LSN
-556 SDTIFTINQQNR
+556 TIFTINQQNR
-568 DAETASILES
+568 QAETNDILES

-585 ELANKELTDAQRLQI
+585 ELSNKELTDAQRLQI
-600 EERYAQQEAEIKTR
+600 EARYQQQEAQIKQR

-619 KQAATM
+619 KQADLA
-625 QAIINGALTIG
+625 QAIINTALAVTKAFATVPPPA
-636 NILATMPGGPLNPAT
+636 NIF
-651 IASLAAAA
+651 AAAA
-659 IATGAQI
+659 AGVAGAAQI
-666 AIIES
+666 AIIS
-671 AQPPKF
+671 STQPPKF

-745 QFQTKQSASSDGIN
+745 QFQTKQSASNDGIN

>member
-1 LENVIIKFVADTSG
+1 MENVIIKFVADTSG

-78 GFADHLAEVTK
+78 GFADHLAEVTAESK
-89 ETKQAGGGFKSMKQE
+89 KAGGGFKSMKAE
-104 LKELKAQIASGS
+104 LKELKAQISSGS

-133 DTIGDVND
+133 DNIGDVND

-160 RGIAAAASVAAGAA
+160 KGIAAAASVAAGAA

-207 ATTEGALRTFLLD
+207 ATTEGALRTYVLE
-220 GAQKAATISS
+220 GAQKAAAVS
-230 AIMGRTIAASTAV
+230 ARVMGTSIAASTAM
-243 ATGGIS
+243 ATAGVS
-249 LLLAGLAY
+249 LLVVGLVALVSYLNEQADDGVENFNKKIAEIGQDEGSLAVTKTRIELLRKGLSDETKMRLDAWNARY
-257 LIITMDD
+257 KSQMQFEREMRKDIKTLDD
-264 ARDTANTMNKALE
+264 EFNALE
-277 GDAEARKKAIDI
+277 IEDKILTRTTYE
-289 RFAMMKDG
+289 
-297 QIKERL
+297 KERL
-303 LLKNEYQKQLNDLYE
+303 RIYNQYTKDFKLAEKIYNDDIAEINKAAAAAKLKNEKSTSKAVVKNKKEEVDNTLKEEERRLREEIAANQIALESATSIDDQAFYFKKITELKKD
-318 QVRTEKV
+318 QVRLTGDLTDSELILKLEQFDKEYDAIV
-325 SRAASQ
+325 RMLVDKKYAQDEYYDADLEAWAAAEQ
-331 SLSLAL
+331 AKL
-337 TQEYFKDL
+337 
-345 QDLSD
+345 
-350 KYKKIEADAAKA
+350 DAA
-362 LADKK
+362 K

-373 LDKIAE
+373 
-379 EARKKAEADAA
+379 AA
-390 ARAKLLFELSEQLKQ
+390 FQK
-405 NMLKQEIIQTEY
+405 
-417 FKSVDEIDAMYAELA
+417 
-432 QDRRFTTSE
+432 
-441 QIYAEIE
+441 E
-448 KRLQAEYE
+448 K
-456 ASVKRAQIDM
+456 
-466 AANEQIKQNY
+466 
-476 YAQTDIQIQFKKTQA
+476 
-491 EVDAEYEKI
+491 
-500 AQEGRLT
+500 
-507 TSAQI
+507 
-512 YAEIAKRYQAEVN
+512 
-525 AAEKTAAE
+525 
-533 DKQRREQAIKEYTK
+533 IKEYTK
-547 LALSSAQTI
+547 LAFDSAQVV
-556 SDTIFTINQQNR
+556 SDTIFTINKQNR
-568 DAETASILES
+568 DAETNDILES
-578 LSMRKDA
+578 LSQRKDA

-600 EERYAQQEAEIKTR
+600 EERYQRQEAEVKTR

-619 KQAATM
+619 KQASIA
-625 QAIINGALTIG
+625 QAIINGALAIG
-636 NILATMPGGPLNPAT
+636 NILATVPGGPLNPAT
-651 IASLAAAA
+651 IASLALATITTAAQVA
-659 IATGAQI
+659 VISNT
-666 AIIES
+666 
-671 AQPPKF
+671 QPPKF

-745 QFQTKQSASSDGIN
+745 QFQTKQSASNDGIN

-801 RYRA
+801 RYKA

>member
-104 LKELKAQIASGS
+104 LKELKAQISSGS

-174 ALFGGENEK
+174 SLFGSENEK

-207 ATTEGALRTFLLD
+207 ATTEGALRTYVLD
-220 GAQKAATISS
+220 GAQKAVTVSARVMGTSIAT
-230 AIMGRTIAASTAV
+230 ASAV
-243 ATGGIS
+243 AT
-249 LLLAGLAY
+249 AGLTLLIAGIAY
-257 LIITMDD
+257 LVTEMIFAEDETAKLEKKLATLGANNELIEKNNKIRAELIKD
-264 ARDTANTMNKALE
+264 ARERELALLRQSYEKEKSDLMTSKADGAVIEENTILLFKKFKQEEADINDKYNKQKADADKAAREKAAQDKKISDNKALQ
-277 GDAEARKKAIDI
+277 DLKA
-289 RFAMMKDG
+289 A
-297 QIKERL
+297 
-303 LLKNEYQKQLNDLYE
+303 ND
-318 QVRTEKV
+318 K
-325 SRAASQ
+325 S
-331 SLSLAL
+331 
-337 TQEYFKDL
+337 L
-345 QDLSD
+345 QDRLRQ
-350 KYKKIEADAAKA
+350 IR
-362 LADKK
+362 
-367 KAEQDK
+367 
-373 LDKIAE
+373 E
-379 EARKKAEADAA
+379 E
-390 ARAKLLFELSEQLKQ
+390 
-405 NMLKQEIIQTEY
+405 
-417 FKSVDEIDAMYAELA
+417 
-432 QDRRFTTSE
+432 
-441 QIYAEIE
+441 
-448 KRLQAEYE
+448 
-456 ASVKRAQIDM
+456 M
-466 AANEQIKQNY
+466 AANQLAIESSTSITEQAAYFEKLTQLKKEQFFLTQDFTDSELILKYDQFDKEY
-476 YAQTDIQIQFKKTQA
+476 DAFVRMLVDKKYAQDDYYDADLEAWAAAAQKKQ
-491 EVDAEYEKI
+491 DDEK
-500 AQEGRLT
+500 
-507 TSAQI
+507 
-512 YAEIAKRYQAEVN
+512 
-525 AAEKTAAE
+525 AAAAKTAAE
-533 DKQRREQAIKEYTK
+533 DKLRREQAIKEYTQ
-547 LALSSAQTI
+547 LAISSAQTL

-578 LSMRKDA
+578 LSERKDA
-585 ELANKELTDAQRLQI
+585 ELANKNLTDAQRLQI
-600 EERYAQQEAEIKTR
+600 EERYAQQEAQIKQR

-619 KQAATM
+619 KQADLA
-625 QAIINGALTIG
+625 QAIINTALAVTKAFATVPPPA
-636 NILATMPGGPLNPAT
+636 NIF
-651 IASLAAAA
+651 AAAA
-659 IATGAQI
+659 AGVAGAAQI
-666 AIIES
+666 AIIS
-671 AQPPKF
+671 STQPPKF

>member
-1 LENVIIKFVADTSG
+1 
-15 LEPAIKQL
+15 
-23 ELLGKIS
+23 
-30 KDDAAAFAQVNN
+30 
-42 EQKEFIQNLNKS
+42 
-54 TTEMGKLSNEVDG
+54 
-67 LMAEIQAGVME
+67 MAEIQAGVME

-104 LKELKAQIASGS
+104 LKELKAQISSGS

-207 ATTEGALRTFLLD
+207 ATTEGALRTMVLD
-220 GAQKAATISS
+220 GAQKTAAVS
-230 AIMGRTIAASTAV
+230 ARLMGTSIAGATAV
-243 ATGGIS
+243 ATAGVS
-249 LLLAGLAY
+249 LLVIGLVALVSYLNDKADDGVENFNKKIAEIGRDEGSLAVVKTRIELLRKGLSDETKMRLDA
-257 LIITMDD
+257 LNSRNKSQMQFEREMRKDIKTLDD
-264 ARDTANTMNKALE
+264 EFNALDISDQIRTNKTYQAERLRIYNQYVKDFKLAEKSYNDDIADINEAAAKAKLQKEKDTSKAVVKNKKEEVDNTIKEEERRLREEIAANQIALE
-277 GDAEARKKAIDI
+277 SSTSIDDQAFYFKKITELKKDQVRLTGDLTDSELI
-289 RFAMMKDG
+289 
-297 QIKERL
+297 
-303 LLKNEYQKQLNDLYE
+303 LKNEQFDKEYDAFVRMLVDKKYAQDDYYDADLEAWAAAE
-318 QVRTEKV
+318 QAK
-325 SRAASQ
+325 
-331 SLSLAL
+331 L
-337 TQEYFKDL
+337 
-345 QDLSD
+345 
-350 KYKKIEADAAKA
+350 DAAKEA
-362 LADKK
+362 ADKK
-367 KAEQDK
+367 AAYDK
-373 LDKIAE
+373 
-379 EARKKAEADAA
+379 
-390 ARAKLLFELSEQLKQ
+390 
-405 NMLKQEIIQTEY
+405 
-417 FKSVDEIDAMYAELA
+417 
-432 QDRRFTTSE
+432 
-441 QIYAEIE
+441 E
-448 KRLQAEYE
+448 K
-456 ASVKRAQIDM
+456 
-466 AANEQIKQNY
+466 
-476 YAQTDIQIQFKKTQA
+476 
-491 EVDAEYEKI
+491 
-500 AQEGRLT
+500 
-507 TSAQI
+507 
-512 YAEIAKRYQAEVN
+512 
-525 AAEKTAAE
+525 
-533 DKQRREQAIKEYTK
+533 IKEYTK
-547 LALSSAQTI
+547 LAFDSAQVV

-578 LSMRKDA
+578 LSKRKDA
-585 ELANKELTDAQRLQI
+585 ELANKNLTDAQRLQI
-600 EERYAQQEAEIKTR
+600 EERYQQQEAEVKTR

-619 KQAATM
+619 KQASIA
-625 QAIINGALTIG
+625 QAIINGALAIG
-636 NILATMPGGPLNPAT
+636 NILATVPGGPLNPAT
-651 IASLAAAA
+651 IASLALATITTAAQVA
-659 IATGAQI
+659 VISNT
-666 AIIES
+666 
-671 AQPPKF
+671 QPPKF

>member
-1 LENVIIKFVADTSG
+1 MENVIIKFVADTSG

-78 GFADHLAEVTK
+78 GFADHLAEVTTESK
-89 ETKQAGGGFKSMKQE
+89 KAGTGFKSMKAE
-104 LKELKAQIASGS
+104 LKELKAQISSGS

-124 ATKRAAELT
+124 ATKRAAELQ
-133 DTIGDVND
+133 DKIGDVND

-160 RGIAAAASVAAGAA
+160 RGVAAAASVAAGAA

-207 ATTEGALRTFLLD
+207 ATTEGALRTMVLD
-220 GAQKAATISS
+220 GAQKAVAVS
-230 AIMGRTIAASTAV
+230 ARVMGTSIAASTAM
-243 ATGGIS
+243 ATAGVS
-249 LLLAGLAY
+249 LLVAGLVALVLY
-257 LIITMDD
+257 LNDTSDDVEEFNKKIAEIGRDEGSIANTRARIELIRKGLTDEAKMRLDALGSRNKVQMQFEKEYRKDLKTLDD
-264 ARDTANTMNKALE
+264 AYNQLSTEDKIIQSRKYNIERKKLQDKVNNEFALAEKVYNQEIADINKAAADAKLKKEKNTSKAVVKNKKEEVDNTLKEEERRLREEIAANQLALE
-277 GDAEARKKAIDI
+277 SATSIDDQAFYFKKITELK
-289 RFAMMKDG
+289 KD
-297 QIKERL
+297 
-303 LLKNEYQKQLNDLYE
+303 
-318 QVRTEKV
+318 QVRLTGDLTDSELILKLEQFDKEYDAFV
-325 SRAASQ
+325 RMLVDKKYAQDEYYDADLEAWAAAEQ
-331 SLSLAL
+331 AKL
-337 TQEYFKDL
+337 
-345 QDLSD
+345 
-350 KYKKIEADAAKA
+350 DAAKQGEKDR
-362 LADKK
+362 ADLQK
-367 KAEQDK
+367 
-373 LDKIAE
+373 
-379 EARKKAEADAA
+379 
-390 ARAKLLFELSEQLKQ
+390 
-405 NMLKQEIIQTEY
+405 
-417 FKSVDEIDAMYAELA
+417 
-432 QDRRFTTSE
+432 
-441 QIYAEIE
+441 E
-448 KRLQAEYE
+448 K
-456 ASVKRAQIDM
+456 
-466 AANEQIKQNY
+466 
-476 YAQTDIQIQFKKTQA
+476 
-491 EVDAEYEKI
+491 
-500 AQEGRLT
+500 
-507 TSAQI
+507 
-512 YAEIAKRYQAEVN
+512 
-525 AAEKTAAE
+525 
-533 DKQRREQAIKEYTK
+533 IKEYTK
-547 LALSSAQTI
+547 LAFDSAQVV

-568 DAETASILES
+568 DAETNDILES
-578 LSMRKDA
+578 LNMRKDA

-636 NILATMPGGPLNPAT
+636 NILATVPGGPLNPAT

-659 IATGAQI
+659 IATSAQI
-666 AIIES
+666 AIIQN

-745 QFQTKQSASSDGIN
+745 QFQTKQSASNDGIN

>member
-54 TTEMGKLSNEVDG
+54 TTEMGKLSSEVDG

-78 GFADHLAEVTK
+78 GFADHLAEVTSESK
-89 ETKQAGGGFKSMKQE
+89 KAGKGFKSMKAE

-124 ATKRAAELT
+124 ATKRASQLT
-133 DTIGDVND
+133 DEIGDVND

-160 RGIAAAASVAAGAA
+160 SGIAAAASVAAGAT
-174 ALFGGENEK
+174 ALFGTENKQMAEAAQK
-183 LTKTLA
+183 A
-189 QAQGA
+189 QAA
-194 MALLQG
+194 MALLVG
-200 VQELANI
+200 IQEI
-207 ATTEGALRTFLLD
+207 ATIVTTENALKTFVLD
-220 GAQKAATISS
+220 GAQKAVAVS
-230 AIMGRTIAASTAV
+230 AKIMGGNIAAGAAL
-243 ATGGIS
+243 ATGGLT
-249 LLLAGLAY
+249 LLLAGIAY
-257 LIITMDD
+257 LVTEIMFAEDETEKLEKKFATLGANNEIIDKNNTIRAELIKD
-264 ARDTANTMNKALE
+264 ARERELALLKQSYKEQKSDLMKSQADGALIEENTILLFKKFKQDEADINDKYNKQKADADKAAREKAAQDKKIADNKALQ
-277 GDAEARKKAIDI
+277 DLKA
-289 RFAMMKDG
+289 A
-297 QIKERL
+297 
-303 LLKNEYQKQLNDLYE
+303 ND
-318 QVRTEKV
+318 K
-325 SRAASQ
+325 S
-331 SLSLAL
+331 
-337 TQEYFKDL
+337 L
-345 QDLSD
+345 QDRLRQ
-350 KYKKIEADAAKA
+350 IR
-362 LADKK
+362 
-367 KAEQDK
+367 
-373 LDKIAE
+373 E
-379 EARKKAEADAA
+379 E
-390 ARAKLLFELSEQLKQ
+390 
-405 NMLKQEIIQTEY
+405 
-417 FKSVDEIDAMYAELA
+417 
-432 QDRRFTTSE
+432 
-441 QIYAEIE
+441 
-448 KRLQAEYE
+448 
-456 ASVKRAQIDM
+456 M
-466 AANEQIKQNY
+466 AANQLAIESSTSITEQAAYFEKLTQLKKEQFFLTQDFTDNELILKYDQFDKEY
-476 YAQTDIQIQFKKTQA
+476 TAFVRMLVDKKYAQDEYYDADLEAWAAAAQKKY
-491 EVDAEYEKI
+491 DDEK
-500 AQEGRLT
+500 
-507 TSAQI
+507 
-512 YAEIAKRYQAEVN
+512 
-525 AAEKTAAE
+525 AAAAKTAAE
-533 DKQRREQAIKEYTK
+533 DKIRREQAIKEYTK
-547 LALSSAQTI
+547 LALSSAQTL

-585 ELANKELTDAQRLQI
+585 ELANKNLTDAQRLQI
-600 EERYAQQEAEIKTR
+600 EERYAQQEAQIKQR

-636 NILATMPGGPLNPAT
+636 NILATVPGGPLNPAT

-666 AIIES
+666 AIIQN

>member
-1 LENVIIKFVADTSG
+1 MENVIIKFVADTSG

-78 GFADHLAEVTK
+78 GFADHLAEVTAESK
-89 ETKQAGGGFKSMKQE
+89 KAGTGFKSMKAE

-133 DTIGDVND
+133 DEIGDVND

-160 RGIAAAASVAAGAA
+160 RGVAAAASVAAGAA

-194 MALLQG
+194 MALLTG
-200 VQELANI
+200 IQELANI
-207 ATTEGALRTFLLD
+207 ATTEGALRTFVLD
-220 GAQKAATISS
+220 GAQKAAAVSSRVLGVTI
-230 AIMGRTIAASTAV
+230 TASMAMATA
-243 ATGGIS
+243 GIS
-249 LLLAGLAY
+249 LLLAGLVY
-257 LIITMDD
+257 LITTTDD
-264 ARDTANTMNKALE
+264 HTESVKLETEAIERQQKILDEQLEFNSRIANRKADLARAEGKSQKELYELNRQGLVDEIKILDAKIDAQKTNTEEQRKENNRLTDLRVDTNHKLLILDKEYAKSVSDAAKKEADENAKRLKEIGDAKVKALQE
-277 GDAEARKKAIDI
+277 WRDKRQQLMEEMKQASIDMEMAEVEDKINARKKDDADFDQ
-289 RFAMMKDG
+289 RMLDRMAK
-297 QIKERL
+297 
-303 LLKNEYQKQLNDLYE
+303 QKAAND
-318 QVRTEKV
+318 
-325 SRAASQ
+325 
-331 SLSLAL
+331 
-337 TQEYFKDL
+337 
-345 QDLSD
+345 
-350 KYKKIEADAAKA
+350 
-362 LADKK
+362 
-367 KAEQDK
+367 
-373 LDKIAE
+373 
-379 EARKKAEADAA
+379 
-390 ARAKLLFELSEQLKQ
+390 
-405 NMLKQEIIQTEY
+405 
-417 FKSVDEIDAMYAELA
+417 AELA
-432 QDRRFTTSE
+432 
-441 QIYAEIE
+441 A
-448 KRLQAEYE
+448 L
-456 ASVKRAQIDM
+456 M
-466 AANEQIKQNY
+466 ALMQ
-476 YAQTDIQIQFKKTQA
+476 
-491 EVDAEYEKI
+491 
-500 AQEGRLT
+500 
-507 TSAQI
+507 
-512 YAEIAKRYQAEVN
+512 
-525 AAEKTAAE
+525 KTAAVQK
-533 DKQRREQAIKEYTK
+533 DALKEYTK

-556 SDTIFTINQQNR
+556 SNTIFTINQQNR
-568 DAETASILES
+568 DAETNDILES
-578 LSMRKDA
+578 LNMRKDA
-585 ELANKELTDAQRLQI
+585 ELTNKELTDAQRLQI
-600 EERYAQQEAEIKTR
+600 EARYAQQEAEIKTR

-636 NILATMPGGPLNPAT
+636 NILATVPGGPLNPAT

-666 AIIES
+666 AVIQN

-745 QFQTKQSASSDGIN
+745 QFQTKQSASNDGIN

>member
-54 TTEMGKLSNEVDG
+54 TTEMGKLSSEVDG

-104 LKELKAQIASGS
+104 LKELKAQISSGS

-174 ALFGGENEK
+174 SLFGGENEK

-207 ATTEGALRTFLLD
+207 ATTEGALRTMVLD
-220 GAQKAATISS
+220 GAQKAVTVSARVMGTSIAT
-230 AIMGRTIAASTAV
+230 ASAV
-243 ATGGIS
+243 AT
-249 LLLAGLAY
+249 AGLTLLIAGIAY
-257 LIITMDD
+257 LVTEMIFAEDETAKLEKKLATLGANNELIEKNNKIRAELIKD
-264 ARDTANTMNKALE
+264 ARERELALLRQSYEKEKSDLMKSQADGAVIEENTILLFKKFKQEEADINDKYNKQKADADKAARQKAAQDKKIADNKALQ
-277 GDAEARKKAIDI
+277 DLKA
-289 RFAMMKDG
+289 A
-297 QIKERL
+297 
-303 LLKNEYQKQLNDLYE
+303 ND
-318 QVRTEKV
+318 K
-325 SRAASQ
+325 S
-331 SLSLAL
+331 
-337 TQEYFKDL
+337 L
-345 QDLSD
+345 QDRLRQ
-350 KYKKIEADAAKA
+350 IR
-362 LADKK
+362 
-367 KAEQDK
+367 
-373 LDKIAE
+373 E
-379 EARKKAEADAA
+379 E
-390 ARAKLLFELSEQLKQ
+390 
-405 NMLKQEIIQTEY
+405 
-417 FKSVDEIDAMYAELA
+417 
-432 QDRRFTTSE
+432 
-441 QIYAEIE
+441 
-448 KRLQAEYE
+448 
-456 ASVKRAQIDM
+456 M
-466 AANEQIKQNY
+466 AANQLAIESSTSITEQAAYFEKLTKLKKEQFFLTQDFTDSELILKYEQFDKEY
-476 YAQTDIQIQFKKTQA
+476 TAFVRMLVDKKYAQDDYYDADLEAWAAAAQKKQ
-491 EVDAEYEKI
+491 DDEK
-500 AQEGRLT
+500 
-507 TSAQI
+507 
-512 YAEIAKRYQAEVN
+512 
-525 AAEKTAAE
+525 AAAAKTAAE
-533 DKQRREQAIKEYTK
+533 DKIRREQAIKEYTQF
-547 LALSSAQTI
+547 AIEQAQVI

-585 ELANKELTDAQRLQI
+585 ELANKNLTDAQRLQI
-600 EERYAQQEAEIKTR
+600 EARYQQQEAQIKQR

-619 KQAATM
+619 KQADLA
-625 QAIINGALTIG
+625 QAIINTALAVTKAFATVPPPA
-636 NILATMPGGPLNPAT
+636 NIF
-651 IASLAAAA
+651 AAAA
-659 IATGAQI
+659 AGVAGAAQI
-666 AIIES
+666 AIIS
-671 AQPPKF
+671 STQPPKF